1 VVPVKTGAHSEP
13 IRAYREAI
21 ARLPNREAPLIDRLF
36 ALECLARAGRDAR
49 AEREKL
55 APARRAAEAVIEDEW
70 EADVPHAALLGQ
82 ALAAIGALDEDP
94 PSSWPPLLEQTL
106 NDLAQRQTKFGI
118 ASDPI
123 LLASVIRGL
132 ATAQTL
138 VPNRLL
144 DAARG
149 YFEQGPSALGAA
161 ELAEALAQH
170 RNGEELARYAAE
182 IVFSERH
189 ASSRGSAVARWWLA
203 DRWRSVTSEDVAA
216 VDVVAAARAQALMT
230 GASDVRTAAMLAEV
244 AGRSVET
251 LIVLPEAELERLR
264 ARSRGRSLM
273 ENYAWRTLS
282 LVAAGAVIL
291 WQLRRLLGW
300 VGIDKP
306 TAKLIDGITVA
317 VVTLATAAIVIAS
330 KAGLRRLGR
339 PIPGILEEAD
349 WVFPILAGLIALF
362 IRL

>member
-1 VVPVKTGAHSEP
+1 MKTQGHSEP

-21 ARLPNREAPLIDRLF
+21 ARLPARDEPLIDRLF

-49 AEREKL
+49 AERERL
-55 APARRAAEAVIEDEW
+55 APARRAAESVVDDEW

-82 ALAAIGALDEDP
+82 AMAAIAALDDDP
-94 PSSWPPLLEQTL
+94 PSSWAHLLEQTL
-106 NDLAQRQTKFGI
+106 NDLAQRQTRLGI

-123 LLASVIRGL
+123 LLAGVIRGL
-132 ATAQTL
+132 ATAEIA

-161 ELAEALAQH
+161 ELAEALVQH

-189 ASSRGSAVARWWLA
+189 ASSKGSAIARWWLA
-203 DRWRSVTSEDVAA
+203 DRWRSVTVEDVAA
-216 VDVVAAARAQALMT
+216 DDVVAAARAQALMS
-230 GASDVRTAAMLAEV
+230 GPSDVRTAAMLAEV
-244 AGRSVET
+244 TGRSVET
-251 LIVLPEAELERLR
+251 LVVMPAAELERLR
-264 ARSRGRSLM
+264 AQSRGRALI
-273 ENYAWRTLS
+273 ENYAWRTVLF
-282 LVAAGAVIL
+282 VGAGAVIL

-300 VGIDKP
+300 AGVDKP
-306 TAKLIDGITVA
+306 TAKVIDGITVA
-317 VVTLATAAIVIAS
+317 VVTLVAASIVIAL
-330 KAGLRRLGR
+330 KAGLRRVGR
-339 PIPGILEEAD
+339 PAPGILEEAD
-349 WVFPILAGLIALF
+349 WVFPIIAGLIALF